1 MADIRIT
8 LHEDGSLEVKTHCE
22 KGEEESSLD
31 EIRELL
37 DDIAD
42 VGDFFILPPKPD
54 DPNYGKHRKKKDVKG
69 SEDEKQRGEGY

>member
-22 KGEEESSLD
+22 KGEEETSLD

-37 DDIAD
+37 NEIAD
-42 VGDFFILPPKPD
+42 VGDFVIMPPKPD
-54 DPNYGKHRKKKDVKG
+54 DKYAKHKTEKKARSGTREVVG
-69 SEDEKQRGEGY
+69 RGDN